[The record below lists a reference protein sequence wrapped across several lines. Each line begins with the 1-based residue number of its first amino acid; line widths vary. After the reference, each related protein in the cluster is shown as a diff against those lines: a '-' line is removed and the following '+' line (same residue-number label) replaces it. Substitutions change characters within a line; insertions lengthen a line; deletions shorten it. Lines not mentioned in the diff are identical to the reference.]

1 MKRKINA
8 IQDIRS
14 MGQISFFTS
23 VVLVSKF
30 CNTFILEGIPQHGLS
45 LVEEEAQSTIIIII
59 IIILSASNLS
69 NVLQHGNF
77 ITSWGSEITSDG
89 QYLYLRDV
97 AAVDSSD
104 KVYI

>member
-1 MKRKINA
+1 
-8 IQDIRS
+8 

-45 LVEEEAQSTIIIII
+45 LVEEEAQSTII

>member
-1 MKRKINA
+1 MKWKINA
-8 IQDIRS
+8 VQDIRS

-59 IIILSASNLS
+59 LSASNLS

-77 ITSWGSEITSDG
+77 ITSWGSDITGDG

-97 AAVDSSD
+97 VAVDSSD